1 MKTSSQ
7 FLETFFLQ
15 NVFEVSLI
23 LTEIFLC
30 DTVKKK
36 GMCARNSIMRKA
48 CMPTV
53 I

>member
-1 MKTSSQ
+1 MKNSSQ
-7 FLETFFLQ
+7 FPETFLLQ

-23 LTEIFLC
+23 FTEIFLC
-30 DTVKKK
+30 GTAKKK